1 MLSRVGAQIRKAE
14 GVPRLQELCLG
25 YTASKESRQAMKLPL
40 LLLLATVAGWIRN
53 AWKKFW
59 RDYEDETEEE
69 FWDRQW

>member
-1 MLSRVGAQIRKAE
+1 
-14 GVPRLQELCLG
+14 
-25 YTASKESRQAMKLPL
+25 MKLPL

>member
-40 LLLLATVAGWIRN
+40 LLLLATVARAECSKGHKWTFI
-53 AWKKFW
+53 
-59 RDYEDETEEE
+59 TEA
-69 FWDRQW
+69 DA